1 MYFLF
6 QRLVLVCTSKRRILT
21 KFFKKFENTLFFTS
35 LSIAL
40 TERNKTVV
48 NNLTIPFEITN
59 INHGLQ
65 KASGLMSW
73 NQNGLVLEFQTE
85 DAVIGLF
92 KSEVEEA
99 SISISDLLNV
109 EFTKNIFSA
118 KLIIEAKSLKA
129 LQDIPGTE
137 QARCELKIKRRDRK
151 KAARLASNIQL
162 AISEHRLNE
171 MDDME

>member
-1 MYFLF
+1 
-6 QRLVLVCTSKRRILT
+6 
-21 KFFKKFENTLFFTS
+21 
-35 LSIAL
+35 
-40 TERNKTVV
+40 
-48 NNLTIPFEITN
+48 
-59 INHGLQ
+59 
-65 KASGLMSW
+65 MSW
-73 NQNGLVLEFQTE
+73 NQNRLVLEFQTE

-118 KLIIEAKSLKA
+118 KIVIEAKSLKS

-137 QARCELKIKRRDRK
+137 QARCELKIKRSDRK

-162 AISEHRLNE
+162 AISEYRLNE